1 MDSLIKRFDF
11 DKDADLNLCLHRGIA
26 YQRDMKISAKYD
38 EDYWNKCAK
47 YETENPERFRAVN
60 QGRLDFV
67 NKYCKGADLLD
78 IGIGAGHFLK
88 ARNDQNQPTR
98 GLDVN
103 PYAKKW
109 LQENDLWSDNFP
121 GFKGFCLWDVIEH
134 LEQPERMFRHMG
146 YGSYLFTSIPVF
158 EDLKKIR
165 ESRHYR
171 PGEHLYYYTD
181 KGFVEYMALWGWR
194 LVEKRDFEQR
204 AGREQIMSYAF
215 CRDLPDY
222 HKTVAQYD
230 TIHSSKHY
238 GSSAMLYFE
247 PIAKIVLRLNP
258 ERILDFGCGRSDL
271 VCHFWND
278 GKREIHRYDPVIPQ
292 YKTMPGGNFGLV
304 ICCDVMEHICMRDVD
319 RIFKEI
325 HVKARNVIF
334 SISTKPARTVLPDGR
349 NAHVTLLRPTEW
361 KRWIEDTFGKCIE
374 EKSGFEHILLVK
386 TF

>member
-11 DKDADLNLCLHRGIA
+11 EQDADLNLCLHRGIA
-26 YQRDMKISAKYD
+26 YQREMKISAKYD
-38 EDYWNKCAK
+38 EEYWNKCAK

-78 IGIGAGHFLK
+78 IGVGAGHFIK
-88 ARNDQNQPTR
+88 ARNAQNQTTR

-121 GFKGFCLWDVIEH
+121 GFNGFCLWDVIEH
-134 LEQPERMFRHMG
+134 LEEPERMFRHMG
-146 YGSYLFTSIPVF
+146 YGSYLFTSIPIF

-194 LVEKRDFEQR
+194 LVERRDFEQR

-230 TIHSSKHY
+230 TIHSTKHY

-325 HVKARNVIF
+325 QVKARNVIF